1 MGKPVTLTD
10 ATFQDKVIG
19 AEKPVLV
26 DFWAEWCP
34 PCRQLDPI
42 LEEMAEELDG
52 KLTIGKLDTDEN
64 VSIPVAYGVYGMP
77 TLLLFKGGEL
87 VERIVGFRAKTA
99 LLRQIQP
106 HLG

>member
-1 MGKPVTLTD
+1 MSKSIHLTD
-10 ATFQDKVIG
+10 DTFQEKVVD
-19 AEKPVLV
+19 ANQPVLV

-42 LEEMAEELDG
+42 LEEIAVEFEG

-64 VSIPVAYGVYGMP
+64 LNTPVAYGVYGMP
-77 TLLLFKGGEL
+77 TLLLFKDGEL
-87 VERIVGFRAKTA
+87 VERIVGFRPKSA
-99 LLRQIQP
+99 LLGQLQR

>member
-1 MGKPVTLTD
+1 MGKPIQLTD
-10 ATFQDKVIG
+10 ATFQEKVIG
-19 AEKPVLV
+19 ATQPMLV

-42 LEEMAEELDG
+42 LEEMATELDG

-64 VSIPVAYGVYGMP
+64 QNTPVAFGVYGMP
-77 TLLLFKGGEL
+77 TLLLFKDGEL
-87 VERIVGFRAKTA
+87 VERIVGFRAKKA
-99 LLRQIQP
+99 LLGQIQP